1 MKVMLFTLAVTALT
15 LTSLASADTLVHER
29 TWGFNSGTTLC
40 SQVPIEDLAGLR
52 LSIYDYDLYGGEFA
66 TLFAD
71 QLYDTSDIGSTF
83 SVTDGADFDFW
94 CSFITNGVDDDPTRI
109 AFHAAI
115 VRNGEAPGGAG
126 STGNEAWYFSTTN
139 DLADY
144 GVSAG
149 DISRIAMTI
158 NNLTITTGYEDGTG
172 QWASYGTGYWGYLM
186 GDVTF
191 GIYTVPEPATLAMLG
206 MGALALL
213 RRRR

>member
-1 MKVMLFTLAVTALT
+1 MKLVLLTLAVTALT
-15 LTSLASADTLVHER
+15 LTPLASADTLVHER
-29 TWGFNSGTTLC
+29 DWAFSSGTTLC
-40 SQVPIEDLAGLR
+40 SQVPIDDLAGLR
-52 LSIYDYDLYGGEFA
+52 FSIYNYTTNEGFA

-71 QLYDTSDIGSTF
+71 QLYETSDIGSTI
-83 SVTDGADFDFW
+83 SATDGADFDFW

-109 AFHAAI
+109 AFHAATA
-115 VRNGEAPGGAG
+115 RNGEAPGGGG
-126 STGNEAWYFSTTN
+126 STGNESWYFSTTN

-172 QWASYGTGYWGYLM
+172 RWASYGTGYWGYLM

-191 GIYTVPEPATLAMLG
+191 SIYTVPEPATLAMLG